1 MEPKPDWL
9 YNQSAV
15 IPFRIVNGEL
25 KVLLITTL
33 HRKKWIVPK
42 GVIEPDLT
50 PVESA
55 AMEAYE
61 EAGIKGRAYPKQ
73 IGKYQYRKWDGVC
86 SVKVY
91 LLEVKEILEDW
102 PESELRERR
111 WMSIS
116 EAAELVKE
124 KALKPIIRDLQ
135 SYIDKIMNL
144 ES

>member
-15 IPFRIVNGEL
+15 IPFRMENGEL

-33 HRKKWIVPK
+33 HKKKWIIPK
-42 GVIEPDLT
+42 GVIEENLSPG
-50 PVESA
+50 ESA

-61 EAGIKGRAYPKQ
+61 EAGVKGHVYPDQ
-73 IGKYQYRKWDGVC
+73 IGEYQYRKWGGVC
-86 SVKVY
+86 TVKVY
-91 LLEVKEILEDW
+91 LLEVREMLDEW
-102 PESELRERR
+102 PESDLRERR
-111 WMSIS
+111 WLSIS

-135 SYIDKIMNL
+135 FYIDLN
-144 ES
+144 

>member
-33 HRKKWIVPK
+33 HKKKWIVPK

-61 EAGIKGRAYPKQ
+61 EAGIKGRVYPEQ
-73 IGKYQYRKWDGVC
+73 IGTYQYRKWDGVC

-91 LLEVKEILEDW
+91 LLEVKKILDEW

-135 SYIDKIMNL
+135 SDIDKIMNL